1 MNKVTKEIRYKDM
14 SFDFIKEVHG
24 LKMYFDKS
32 SAYCIIVD
40 KDDYVLFELRAECA
54 QNVGFLEDG
63 AAQF

>member
-40 KDDYVLFELRAECA
+40 KDDYVLFEHSIQLRW
-54 QNVGFLEDG
+54 
-63 AAQF
+63 